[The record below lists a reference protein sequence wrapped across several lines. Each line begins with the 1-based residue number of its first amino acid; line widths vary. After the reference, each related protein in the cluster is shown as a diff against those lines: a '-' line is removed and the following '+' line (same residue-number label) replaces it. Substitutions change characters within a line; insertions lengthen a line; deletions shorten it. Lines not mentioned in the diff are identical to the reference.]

1 LISVAF
7 FLSTATSDETNDD
20 RFKSCIAP
28 PSPIGTTL
36 TRGCRLY
43 QCWRGVWKLLHKK
56 RCCYYMKKRYKIGK
70 MIKTVV
76 GEDGCSTSSLDCTE
90 NVKNKAIISISVSNN
105 CSCGTTTTTTSTT
118 TTSTTTTAAATS
130 CDAGWDFLQSNCYS
144 VQTQNLSWTNAQSAC
159 ESLGGD
165 LASVTSNGVMSLLFN
180 LQNEVDV
187 WIGGNDLQTQ
197 ETFEWVNGDT
207 WSYENWNTNQP
218 NHLSGQD
225 CVKYKKN
232 TGKWDDVSCDKEFM
246 FACQKP
252 PLGTFIS
259 NGENMPSV
267 FVPF

>member
-1 LISVAF
+1 
-7 FLSTATSDETNDD
+7 
-20 RFKSCIAP
+20 
-28 PSPIGTTL
+28 
-36 TRGCRLY
+36 
-43 QCWRGVWKLLHKK
+43 
-56 RCCYYMKKRYKIGK
+56 M
-70 MIKTVV
+70 
-76 GEDGCSTSSLDCTE
+76 SL
-90 NVKNKAIISISVSNN
+90 
-105 CSCGTTTTTTSTT
+105 
-118 TTSTTTTAAATS
+118 ATS